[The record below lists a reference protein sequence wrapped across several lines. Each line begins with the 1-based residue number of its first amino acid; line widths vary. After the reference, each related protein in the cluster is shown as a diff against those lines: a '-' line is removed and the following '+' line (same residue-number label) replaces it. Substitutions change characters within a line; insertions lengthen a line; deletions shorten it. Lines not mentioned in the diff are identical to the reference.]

1 MKVHTKKFSTI
12 IILSLLAFVM
22 TSAVCSAQGYSRKG
36 QSEIYGMFQIMSGNT
51 SDFSAS
57 YWSLE
62 NSFEL
67 DDSTVFGF
75 GIGFNA
81 TDHWNLNTDLLF
93 GSADFTRVGR
103 RPGSSTTITGDA
115 DLFFWDVNVDYYIL
129 ADRLTPLVTAGIG
142 FVNLDSDTLFDET
155 NFSYNLGAGGRWDI
169 TDNIFVK
176 AIYRVTW
183 TELEDAEDNI
193 DFDGI
198 SLSVGYMF

>member
-1 MKVHTKKFSTI
+1 MKVHIKKFSII

-22 TSAVCSAQGYSRKG
+22 TSTVCSAQGYSRSDKG
-36 QSEIYGMFQIMSGNT
+36 EIYGMVQTMSGNT
-51 SDFSAS
+51 SDFDPS

-75 GIGFNA
+75 GIGFNV

-93 GSADFTRVGR
+93 GSADYARVAR

-115 DLFFWDVNVDYYIL
+115 DLFLWDVNVDYNIL
-129 ADRLTPLVTAGIG
+129 TGQITPLVTAGIG
-142 FVNLDSDTLFDET
+142 FVSLDSDNLFDET

-169 TDNIFVK
+169 TNNIFVK
-176 AIYRVTW
+176 AIYRITW
-183 TELEDAEDNI
+183 TELDDAEDNI